1 MTQNIWRKHMPANT
15 AHHSVDIGNGI
26 TPMHSSELQAFLQS
40 LRATLAAIDFEYE
53 SDMETVRK
61 SSVDELF
68 KHTTIRRL
76 QEHHQER
83 RMPCVAQLE
92 RLQERIQA

>member
-1 MTQNIWRKHMPANT
+1 MPANT
-15 AHHSVDIGNGI
+15 THYSLHIGNG
-26 TPMHSSELQAFLQS
+26 TTHLQSSELQSFLQS
-40 LRATLAAIDFEYE
+40 LRATLAAIDFAYE

-68 KHTTIRRL
+68 KQATIRRL
-76 QEHHQER
+76 QEQHRER

-92 RLQERIQA
+92 RLQERIQARAA

>member
-1 MTQNIWRKHMPANT
+1 MPTNT
-15 AHHSVDIGNGI
+15 THHSVHMGNGV
-26 TPMHSSELQAFLQS
+26 TYRHPFELQSSLQS

-68 KHTTIRRL
+68 KQATIRKL

-92 RLQERIQA
+92 RLQERIQARAA

>member
-1 MTQNIWRKHMPANT
+1 MPANMANHP
-15 AHHSVDIGNGI
+15 AHIGNGV
-26 TPMHSSELQAFLQS
+26 THMHPSELQSFLQS
-40 LRATLAAIDFEYE
+40 LRATLADIDFEYE

-68 KHTTIRRL
+68 KQMTIRKL
-76 QEHHQER
+76 QEHHRER

-92 RLQERIQA
+92 RLQQRIQARAA

>member
-1 MTQNIWRKHMPANT
+1 MPANT
-15 AHHSVDIGNGI
+15 THHSVHIGDRI
-26 TPMHSSELQAFLQS
+26 TPMQSSELQSFLQS

-68 KHTTIRRL
+68 KQATIGRL
-76 QEHHQER
+76 QEHHRER

-92 RLQERIQA
+92 RLQERIQARAA

>member
-1 MTQNIWRKHMPANT
+1 MPANT
-15 AHHSVDIGNGI
+15 THYSVRIGDGI
-26 TPMHSSELQAFLQS
+26 SHMQSSELQSLQLS
-40 LRATLAAIDFEYE
+40 LRATLAAIDFAYE

-68 KHTTIRRL
+68 KRATIRRL
-76 QEHHQER
+76 QEHHRER

-92 RLQERIQA
+92 RLQGRIQARAA